1 MVDGTL
7 IVFKEKPALDRV
19 ESMSYFN
26 YRKQKYGFQATIVCD
41 DEARILKFNC
51 SYPGAVHDARAWRKL
66 GVYKHPQ
73 RYLRGNEFLL
83 ADSAYPLTETTIVPY
98 KHSSAHLSS
107 SKRMFNYRLSG
118 LRVSVEHCIGH
129 LKARFPSLR
138 GLPHR
143 IRRKRDIALCMK
155 WVGSCVVLYNL
166 LLDLDDDIEAR
177 WEMPEDDSSDE
188 DEEEISE
195 RDVGRE
201 SKGKKKRDAMMREV
215 VAEEWDY

>member
-26 YRKQKYGFQATIVCD
+26 YRKQKYGFQATVVCD

-66 GVYKHPQ
+66 GVYKHPR

-107 SKRMFNYRLSG
+107 SKRKFNYRLSG

-143 IRRKRDIALCMK
+143 IRRKGDVALCLK
-155 WVGSCVVLYNL
+155 WIGSCVVLYNL

-177 WEMPEDDSSDE
+177 WEIPEDSDSDE
-188 DEEEISE
+188 DENEISE
-195 RDVGRE
+195 CDVRRE
-201 SKGKKKRDAMMREV
+201 SEGKKKRNAMMREV
-215 VAEEWDY
+215 VAEEGDY

>member
-26 YRKQKYGFQATIVCD
+26 YRKQKYGFQATVVSD
-41 DEARILKFNC
+41 DKARILKFNC
-51 SYPGAVHDARAWRKL
+51 SYPGAVHDARVWRKL

-98 KHSSAHLSS
+98 KHSSAHLSP
-107 SKRMFNYRLSG
+107 SKRMFNHRLSG
-118 LRVSVEHCIGH
+118 LRVSVENCIGH
-129 LKARFPSLR
+129 LKARFPSLI

-143 IRRKRDIALCMK
+143 IR
-155 WVGSCVVLYNL
+155 
-166 LLDLDDDIEAR
+166 
-177 WEMPEDDSSDE
+177 
-188 DEEEISE
+188 
-195 RDVGRE
+195 
-201 SKGKKKRDAMMREV
+201 
-215 VAEEWDY
+215 